1 MRIIPKLEI
10 KSGYLVKGR
19 QLEGYRKI
27 GDPKLYAEKYYLEG
41 ADEICFVDIVAS
53 LYDRKLICNIVK
65 NISTKIFVPL
75 SVGGGIQ
82 NKKDADLFFK
92 HGADKV
98 LLGNGTFKNSNI
110 TKEISMKYGKQ
121 SIIQSLDIKK
131 NLSSKN
137 SFFLC
142 TESGDKQ
149 TNIDPFEFGQEVL
162 KNGAG
167 EILINNI
174 DNDGSL
180 LGFDIDLI
188 KHAQNK
194 FDCPIIALGG
204 AGNWNHFSDL
214 FLKTDIS
221 AACTQNI
228 FHFTEH
234 SILSLKGHLKNLE
247 INIRN

>member
-1 MRIIPKLEI
+1 
-10 KSGYLVKGR
+10 
-19 QLEGYRKI
+19 
-27 GDPKLYAEKYYLEG
+27 
-41 ADEICFVDIVAS
+41 
-53 LYDRKLICNIVK
+53 
-65 NISTKIFVPL
+65 
-75 SVGGGIQ
+75 
-82 NKKDADLFFK
+82 
-92 HGADKV
+92 
-98 LLGNGTFKNSNI
+98 
-110 TKEISMKYGKQ
+110 MKYGKQ
-121 SIIQSLDIKK
+121 SIIQSLDLKK
-131 NLSSKN
+131 NLSSNN

-149 TNIDPFEFGQEVL
+149 TNLDPFEFGQEVL

-180 LGFDIDLI
+180 LGFDISLI
-188 KHAQNK
+188 KLAQSK
-194 FDCPIIALGG
+194 IDCPIIALGG

-214 FLKTDIS
+214 FIKTNIS

-234 SILSLKGHLKNLE
+234 SILSLKEHLKNLE